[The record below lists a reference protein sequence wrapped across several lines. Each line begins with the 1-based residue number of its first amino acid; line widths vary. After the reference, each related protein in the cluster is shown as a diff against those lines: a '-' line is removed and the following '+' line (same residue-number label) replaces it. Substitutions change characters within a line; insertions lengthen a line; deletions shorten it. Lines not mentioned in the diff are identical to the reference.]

1 MAVEMN
7 KNKWGSKP
15 AGSDWNK
22 RTQRKRF
29 PVGGLLSSPSAPP
42 LCRAL
47 TVRLRGSDELR
58 AKITDNISTLYVF
71 SSVMNLFP
79 TSWLSKNVHMSI
91 CVCLYG
97 MLRPPQK
104 RLNKEI
110 EERRMKQKL
119 FTFLFFLRVRTLL
132 CKLHSQSAQSYVV
145 YARCRVKHL
154 QRMIIN
160 ASGNLNWLFIHL
172 QSGKKRRRGKQQTDE
187 RLSCAHRNLTQRLE
201 SKANRGAADAL
212 NSHTKT
218 EGASL
223 KATFP
228 VIIMDLWVLYLNNKT
243 TKKTVNQHQPKK
255 KLFLKLW
262 LVSIVPTTSNF
273 YKRSMLLWE
282 RLIMHKSSF
291 MVLWMWLRN
300 TYLHKHKLFGARK
313 QTRSGEDFKLW
324 PQLIKR
330 HFNQENVSKYLLICA
345 YFISTW
351 T

>member
-79 TSWLSKNVHMSI
+79 TSWLSKTYTCQYVF
-91 CVCLYG
+91 VC
-97 MLRPPQK
+97 MACCAHH
-104 RLNKEI
+104 
-110 EERRMKQKL
+110 RRRDWIRKSRSEGWNRNCL
-119 FTFLFFLRVRTLL
+119 PFFFFLRVRTLL
-132 CKLHSQSAQSYVV
+132 CKLNSQSAQSYVV

-187 RLSCAHRNLTQRLE
+187 RLSCAHRSLTQRLE
-201 SKANRGAADAL
+201 SKANRGAADAV

-243 TKKTVNQHQPKK
+243 TKK
-255 KLFLKLW
+255 KL
-262 LVSIVPTTSNF
+262 
-273 YKRSMLLWE
+273 
-282 RLIMHKSSF
+282 
-291 MVLWMWLRN
+291 
-300 TYLHKHKLFGARK
+300 
-313 QTRSGEDFKLW
+313 
-324 PQLIKR
+324 
-330 HFNQENVSKYLLICA
+330 
-345 YFISTW
+345 
-351 T
+351 

>member
-79 TSWLSKNVHMSI
+79 TSWLSKTYTCQYVF
-91 CVCLYG
+91 VC
-97 MLRPPQK
+97 MACCAHH
-104 RLNKEI
+104 
-110 EERRMKQKL
+110 RRRDWIRKSRSEGWNRNCL
-119 FTFLFFLRVRTLL
+119 PFFFFLRVRTLL
-132 CKLHSQSAQSYVV
+132 CKLNSQSAQSYVV

-201 SKANRGAADAL
+201 SKANRGAADAV

-243 TKKTVNQHQPKK
+243 TKK
-255 KLFLKLW
+255 KL
-262 LVSIVPTTSNF
+262 
-273 YKRSMLLWE
+273 
-282 RLIMHKSSF
+282 
-291 MVLWMWLRN
+291 
-300 TYLHKHKLFGARK
+300 
-313 QTRSGEDFKLW
+313 
-324 PQLIKR
+324 
-330 HFNQENVSKYLLICA
+330 
-345 YFISTW
+345 
-351 T
+351 

>member
-104 RLNKEI
+104 KRLNK
-110 EERRMKQKL
+110 
-119 FTFLFFLRVRTLL
+119 V
-132 CKLHSQSAQSYVV
+132 
-145 YARCRVKHL
+145 
-154 QRMIIN
+154 
-160 ASGNLNWLFIHL
+160 
-172 QSGKKRRRGKQQTDE
+172 
-187 RLSCAHRNLTQRLE
+187 
-201 SKANRGAADAL
+201 NRGAKDETETVYLSFFSCVSGRCFANCIHKVHNRMLFTRGVGL
-212 NSHTKT
+212 NICREWLSMR
-218 EGASL
+218 A
-223 KATFP
+223 AT
-228 VIIMDLWVLYLNNKT
+228 
-243 TKKTVNQHQPKK
+243 
-255 KLFLKLW
+255 
-262 LVSIVPTTSNF
+262 
-273 YKRSMLLWE
+273 
-282 RLIMHKSSF
+282 
-291 MVLWMWLRN
+291 
-300 TYLHKHKLFGARK
+300 
-313 QTRSGEDFKLW
+313 
-324 PQLIKR
+324 
-330 HFNQENVSKYLLICA
+330 
-345 YFISTW
+345 
-351 T
+351 